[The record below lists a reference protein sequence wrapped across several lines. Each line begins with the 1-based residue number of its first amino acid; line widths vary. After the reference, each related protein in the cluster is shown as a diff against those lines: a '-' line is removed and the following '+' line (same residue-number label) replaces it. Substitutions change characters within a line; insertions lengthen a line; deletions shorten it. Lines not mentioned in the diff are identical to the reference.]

1 MAEYSE
7 HFIVKKLREDRGY
20 SDDAPQEEI
29 FKREALLFALQP
41 PHRRTDVLRD
51 LNEAMFS
58 PRDRYSGQP
67 VEDTSTLREKAQLMR
82 LERHYRNAHERLKA
96 AGR

>member
-1 MAEYSE
+1 MAEYQRTSD
-7 HFIVKKLREDRGY
+7 HKKLREDRGY
-20 SDDAPQEEI
+20 TDDAPQDEI

-51 LNEAMFS
+51 LNEAMFEPS
-58 PRDRYSGQP
+58 DRYSGQP